1 MSLFLAYESCKD
13 RFDRPITFDE
23 FKTMFADWEC
33 IPVGLLLSLLVGRLE
48 PMPLSDCN
56 NCQIDWPLDRIY

>member
-23 FKTMFADWEC
+23 FKTMLADWEC
-33 IPVGLLLSLLVGRLE
+33 IPVDVKGEAAGALMCRG
-48 PMPLSDCN
+48 
-56 NCQIDWPLDRIY
+56 